1 MTLFLAMTSFAMAL
15 SISPGPVN
23 MVTLVSGVNNGVMRT
38 LPFVIGACVGFTA
51 LLYMTGVGTGAL
63 LQNYPR
69 AMDILHFG
77 GTAFIFYMGVRIAFA
92 KGSLEKSQARLP
104 KFYEGFLLQWLNPK
118 AWIACLSGIGA
129 FASGE
134 NEANLTIFCVLYFF
148 ICSVGVGFWAVL
160 GAGAQHFLDDEK
172 RLQIFNR
179 MMGAILCVV
188 ATYLFFEI

>member
-134 NEANLTIFCVLYFF
+134 NEANLTIFCVLYFYMQRR
-148 ICSVGVGFWAVL
+148 CGVL
-160 GAGAQHFLDDEK
+160 GGVRCRGPAFSG
-172 RLQIFNR
+172 
-179 MMGAILCVV
+179 
-188 ATYLFFEI
+188 